1 MIHSLVATDICTGWT
16 EAVPL
21 LAREQS
27 LVVARL
33 EAIGRQLPFPVKGID
48 SDNDSVFINDTLTQ
62 YCAERGIEFTRSRP
76 YRKNDQAWIE
86 QKNGAVV
93 RHYVGHDRY
102 SGAVAGQTMAHL
114 YGAVRQYVNYFQPSF
129 KLVEKTRHGSR
140 VVKRYSPPATP
151 CDRLMQHDAVSVE
164 MKAALSEYRVKL
176 DPVALL
182 YAIREAQ
189 SALAALVSPELR
201 AHAVGREPGTVP
213 GQVARLVASGYSA
226 YLTGA
231 AGATAPHLA
240 NSARPFRRSVVRR
253 AGLVA
258 GRPGRQCGGIA
269 GPTAR
274 GRTGSFQPGSP
285 AYVAAQGA
293 VVARHHGQ
301 KAGLRH
307 GW

>member
-1 MIHSLVATDICTGWT
+1 MAAG
-16 EAVPL
+16 
-21 LAREQS
+21 
-27 LVVARL
+27 L
-33 EAIGRQLPFPVKGID
+33 EAIGQQLPFPVKGID
-48 SDNDSVFINDTLTQ
+48 SDNDSVFINETLINETLTQ

-93 RHYVGHDRY
+93 RHFVGHDRY

-201 AHAVGREPGTVP
+201 PTPRGESLEQFLAKLPDWWRQDAARTSRERRVQP
-213 GQVARLVASGYSA
+213 
-226 YLTGA
+226 
-231 AGATAPHLA
+231 PHTLA
-240 NSARPFRRSVVRR
+240 NSARPFRRSVVQR
-253 AGLVA
+253 AVLVA

-269 GPTAR
+269 GATAR
-274 GRTGSFQPGSP
+274 GLTGSFQPGSP
-285 AYVAAQGA
+285 AYVAAQSA
-293 VVARHHGQ
+293 AVARHHGQ

>member
-1 MIHSLVATDICTGWT
+1 M
-16 EAVPL
+16 
-21 LAREQS
+21 
-27 LVVARL
+27 
-33 EAIGRQLPFPVKGID
+33 
-48 SDNDSVFINDTLTQ
+48 DNDSVFINETLIK

-102 SGAVAGQTMAHL
+102 SGSVAGQTMAHL

-182 YAIREAQ
+182 HAIREAQ
-189 SALAALVSPELR
+189 SALAAVTSPEIRPTPSGESLEQFLAKLPDLWR
-201 AHAVGREPGTVP
+201 QDAAHTSRERRVQPPRTWRTRP
-213 GQVARLVASGYSA
+213 D
-226 YLTGA
+226 
-231 AGATAPHLA
+231 PF
-240 NSARPFRRSVVRR
+240 ARPFRGSVVRR
-253 AGLVA
+253 AVLVA

-274 GRTGSFQPGSP
+274 S
-285 AYVAAQGA
+285 
-293 VVARHHGQ
+293 
-301 KAGLRH
+301 
-307 GW
+307 